1 SLRAQDLL
9 TAQLPKNGATGSSF
23 DIVFAGGSLKV
34 TDSAFQAAVD
44 ESLLPL
50 RADAR
55 VTSVTTPWSV
65 TPDLA
70 GQLESR
76 DGSEALTVVTVKDGY
91 LVARIDYSLFIVN
104 RFREE
109 LVARRSVPLAIER
122 SMATAGRAV
131 MFSGLTVAV
140 GLAGMLFYP
149 GTFLVSMG
157 LAGSIVVALAVIFA
171 LTFLPAL

>member
-1 SLRAQDLL
+1 KVTGVQTCALPISRAEVASIPLSLILL
-9 TAQLPKNGATGSSF
+9 L
-23 DIVFAGGSLKV
+23 IVFGTLVAALLPVGVGG
-34 TDSAFQAAVD
+34 AAVVAGIAGT
-44 ESLLPL
+44 LLL
-50 RADAR
+50 AR
-55 VTSVTTPWSV
+55 FINVSTYAVN
-65 TPDLA
+65 
-70 GQLESR
+70 
-76 DGSEALTVVTVKDGY
+76 VVTLIG
-91 LVARIDYSLFIVN
+91 LGVAIDYSLFIVN

-109 LVARRSVPLAIER
+109 LTARRSVPLAIER

-171 LTFLPAL
+171 LTFLPA